1 MPLVR
6 GTHKFDNHFTQIPN
20 AWLRD
25 SGLSYKARGI
35 LAELLS
41 HAKGFTVSRDRMAR
55 MSKEGKDAISSGI
68 AELEA
73 HGYLRREQT
82 RLPNGTLGPTLWVTQ
97 DPTGPV
103 NTAVEPLADYPA
115 AVDPAAVD
123 PHSKNNE
130 VKNNNVKNTK
140 LLESLEN
147 DFEKFWDIYP
157 RRVARADA
165 HRAFS
170 KHYEKHGSKILE
182 GAKRLAA
189 DPNAPADK
197 KFIPYPATWLNRE
210 GWDDEPYPPRE
221 RTPEEIALRVTQRNE
236 AERLER
242 EQRQAR
248 QREEDK
254 ALEAAATEMPI
265 CEHGKKL
272 IHCVPC
278 CAKISDSA

>member
-25 SGLSYKARGI
+25 SRLSYKARGI

-55 MSKEGKDAISSGI
+55 LSKEGKDAISSGI

-73 HGYLRREQT
+73 HGYLRRQQT

-97 DPTGPV
+97 DPE
-103 NTAVEPLADYPA
+103 NRMDTAVEPLADYPA

-123 PHSKNNE
+123 PHTKNNILE
-130 VKNNNVKNTK
+130 NNNSKNTK
-140 LLESLEN
+140 TLESLKN
-147 DFEKFWDIYP
+147 DFEQFWDIYP
-157 RRVARADA
+157 RRVGRADA
-165 HRAFS
+165 YRAFS
-170 KHYEKHGSKILE
+170 KHYEQYGPKMLE
-182 GAKRLAA
+182 GARRFAN

-197 KFIPYPATWLNRE
+197 KFIPHPATWLNRE
-210 GWDDEPYPPRE
+210 SWDDEPYPVRE
-221 RTPEEIALRVTQRNE
+221 KTPEEIASFVAKRNE
-236 AERLER
+236 RERLER
-242 EQRQAR
+242 EKRQAR
-248 QREEDK
+248 QRAEDK
-254 ALEAAATEMPI
+254 ALEAASISMPI

-272 IHCVPC
+272 IHCLPC
-278 CAKISDSA
+278 CDKISDNT